1 MPVISTGLVPVHTSG
16 SATTGVPFV
25 LTRFFFREELGRL
38 RVDVTLRSSTGDL
51 VLDVVVFGADEATD
65 ATYTLSSTALLT
77 GVSTEGVERMD
88 SFVAVPNDVDGKR
101 LIGVG
106 VRCVNGTVGDVELAM
121 VGLDCHY
128 MVAT

>member
-1 MPVISTGLVPVHTSG
+1 MPMISTGLVPVHTNG
-16 SATTGVPFV
+16 TTTGVPFL

-51 VLDVVVFGADEATD
+51 VVEVVVFGANDATD
-65 ATYTLSSTALLT
+65 ATYTVSNTALLT
-77 GVSTEGVERMD
+77 GVDTEGVTPMD
-88 SFVAVPNDVDGKR
+88 AFAAIPNDVAGKR
-101 LIGVG
+101 LVGVG
-106 VRCVNGTVGDVELAM
+106 VRCANGTAGDVELAM